1 MRVRGQEGAPTFL
14 TRNKRNPMS
23 ATQSWDSEHPPPN
36 KAVEPRWQRWGP
48 VNFCSCSDL
57 NYSSL
62 IRGTRHDTAKVKMP
76 RTAPSRCERAGR
88 RANEACLGAR

>member
-1 MRVRGQEGAPTFL
+1 MPTFF
-14 TRNKRNPMS
+14 TRNNGNLMS
-23 ATQSWDSEHPPPN
+23 AISLGTQNTPN
-36 KAVEPRWQRWGP
+36 KAVEQVRHRCGP
-48 VNFCSCSDL
+48 MNFFGCSEL

-76 RTAPSRCERAGR
+76 RTAWSRCERAGR